1 MTADSN
7 GYVGFDLAL
16 FIAEKLR
23 AQFVFDMA
31 QMEEH
36 GNVSTG
42 WC

>member
-31 QMEEH
+31 QMEGKH
-36 GNVSTG
+36 GDVSAG
-42 WC
+42 